1 MAGWCYAPVSEHL
14 HLARKRTV
22 FLYAIAPIVCTV
34 FLYTVHTWYEF
45 RFIHDLA
52 RKRTVSE
59 SIYSTVSLYKHD
71 WYTVYRV
78 EMLRSYFNTAS
89 SGAQAHRIYCIYCI
103 YCTVYTLLYI
113 HTHHFERVTKI
124 ARRPS
129 WMSGENKNAKQN
141 KNAEILKDVKMMMG
155 KLIQESGESYSCST
169 SIPCGAMCLWSS
181 SVCKLWEN
189 LRSTSTPQPSAPR
202 MQSNSER
209 MAGCVKTTKLT
220 KNYAHKT
227 IGFYRQSLPD
237 ANRMLAWIWTP
248 RTLWGIL

>member
-1 MAGWCYAPVSEHL
+1 MTSRLDWARSQNTLDAYCPGDRTRDCLSPNGFASSILAATFLSLWLGLARHSWIGAVSSLDLIWIILGSSLDQSCIQPGFAASYAPVSEHL

-22 FLYAIAPIVCTV
+22 FLYVIAPIVCTV

-129 WMSGENKNAKQN
+129 WMSGGH
-141 KNAEILKDVKMMMG
+141 KMRNR
-155 KLIQESGESYSCST
+155 T
-169 SIPCGAMCLWSS
+169 
-181 SVCKLWEN
+181 
-189 LRSTSTPQPSAPR
+189 RTP
-202 MQSNSER
+202 
-209 MAGCVKTTKLT
+209 K
-220 KNYAHKT
+220 
-227 IGFYRQSLPD
+227 F
-237 ANRMLAWIWTP
+237 
-248 RTLWGIL
+248 